1 MQQIVNV
8 TIDESGRSIADSKS
22 IGLQYETGVA
32 QFVITP
38 DPSWVSDQ
46 YFYYLIVSPPE
57 DSEKK
62 QYAVPLVNQ
71 GGAFVFKISSGITWT
86 VGNYKF
92 AFIAMNK
99 ELTDGKVPS
108 DGIVSISTAWNCKVE
123 KSILDYVSLQS
134 QPADAN
140 FQLLYTDLMALSVE
154 TRNQANYAQTQG
166 DYAKKTADDI
176 LAAKEAGEFDGK
188 DGQDGTIGRDGV
200 SPTVVTEQVEGGAKI
215 TITDVEG
222 VKEVFLENGP
232 QGPQGEPGEK
242 GDPGV
247 GEPGP
252 QGEPGVNGLTPY
264 IGENGNWF
272 IGEEDTGVPVKS
284 ANIPEF
290 IGTLENPV
298 DFSDLC
304 EGIED
309 KDEYTGFCIIG
320 GYFKVT
326 DRNHND
332 LGVKHWTEIFPQTS
346 SITLNAAESL
356 LVQYEYAKYTDD
368 EYGEI
373 RFGAVVSDA
382 LFILRGIPSLGLIAG
397 WRGGRIATSV
407 DLYNDYYKKTETYSS
422 AETDAKIADAIAGI
436 EIPDSSSIPEFIGT
450 LENPVDFSDLFEGI
464 EDANYHMGF
473 CILGGYFKTTDWDGN
488 DLGVKHWS
496 EIFPGSLNAILKT
509 VDTIFVTYVYRKQPL
524 SAYDAQI
531 EFSFVADGKLYTL
544 YAFPSRGFIAEEC
557 DISRIAT
564 ATTLTDYY
572 KKAQTYSN
580 TEVDTKISEAI
591 ANIDIPDTFSIPKF
605 VGTEENPIDFSNLFE
620 GIGNETDGWYQGTK
634 VGQCILQGYVKQLLT
649 GESMKISELLD
660 LGIEIEDEETTFP
673 EPLPNNVE
681 ILCNYVYAVDDSQD
695 LGMLVLTS
703 SIGEKNY
710 GLIGYPGMGV
720 FAANSKM
727 LATQEYVDE
736 AVANAG
742 GGSTTYT
749 LPAVGEMQTID
760 TLQGEYRILTQSV
773 AQEYKLTGASVS
785 TSSYVGTL
793 QSTSGV
799 GDFDYSNTSFNM
811 SVNGVT
817 KTILFGAGEGVFDE
831 DSDTV
836 LEDITS
842 VFQAK
847 IDEAFGTGK
856 VKVTVSPSGPK
867 YKIKFAYNGE
877 FTPIILTTG
886 GDSANGIGDAL
897 AMMKIASGTSNV
909 LDTSKTIAEFRQ
921 LSGVDTITITINDY
935 TETFSTG
942 ITLTELFNRINNS
955 NTGISIA
962 YEMYKDAVIVRART
976 EITVTDTAELF
987 TALCVSGSGAT
998 QSTEDIY
1005 YVMVCEP
1012 NGNVTNNVKL
1022 FKNTVAT
1029 DELTAL
1035 LSILRQIDNKFVAL
1049 TKAEYDALAA
1059 AGKINEN
1066 TIYLIKEG

>member
-8 TIDESGRSIADSKS
+8 TIDSKGNAIPDSKS
-22 IGLQYETGVA
+22 IGLQYETGVTRYA
-32 QFVITP
+32 ITP

-46 YFYYLIVSPPE
+46 YFYYMIVSPPE
-57 DSEKK
+57 DSDNK

-71 GGAFVFKISSGITWT
+71 GGTFIFEISSGITWH

-92 AFIAMNK
+92 AFLAMSK
-99 ELTDGKVPS
+99 EMT
-108 DGIVSISTAWNCKVE
+108 DGIVPDNGIVGISESWNGKIT
-123 KSILDYVSLQS
+123 KSILDYISLQK
-134 QPADAN
+134 QPVDAN

-154 TRNQANYAQTQG
+154 VRNKANYAQEQG

-176 LAAKEAGEFDGK
+176 LAAKEAGEFNGK
-188 DGQDGTIGRDGV
+188 DGIVGRDGV
-200 SPTVVTEQVEGGAKI
+200 SPTVVSEQIEGGAKL
-215 TITDVEG
+215 TITDVNGTHEI
-222 VKEVFLENGP
+222 FLADGPRGLQGEQGIPGEPGSQGPQGIPGEPGIQGEPGPQGNPGP
-232 QGPQGEPGEK
+232 QGPQGEPGVQ
-242 GDPGV
+242 GVPG
-247 GEPGP
+247 E
-252 QGEPGVNGLTPY
+252 NGLTPY
-264 IGENGNWF
+264 IGANGNWF
-272 IGEEDTGVPVKS
+272 IGEEDTGTPVKS

-309 KDEYTGFCIIG
+309 KDDYTGFCIIG

-332 LGVKHWTEIFPQTS
+332 LGVKHWTEIFPETS
-346 SITLNAAESL
+346 SIALNAAESL

-373 RFGAVVSDA
+373 RFGAVVSDG
-382 LFILRGIPSLGLIAG
+382 LFVLRGVPSLGLMAG

-436 EIPDSSSIPEFIGT
+436 EIPDSSSIP
-450 LENPVDFSDLFEGI
+450 
-464 EDANYHMGF
+464 
-473 CILGGYFKTTDWDGN
+473 
-488 DLGVKHWS
+488 
-496 EIFPGSLNAILKT
+496 
-509 VDTIFVTYVYRKQPL
+509 
-524 SAYDAQI
+524 
-531 EFSFVADGKLYTL
+531 
-544 YAFPSRGFIAEEC
+544 
-557 DISRIAT
+557 
-564 ATTLTDYY
+564 
-572 KKAQTYSN
+572 
-580 TEVDTKISEAI
+580 
-591 ANIDIPDTFSIPKF
+591 KF
-605 VGTEENPIDFSNLFE
+605 VGTQENPIDFSNLFE
-620 GIGNETDGWYQGTK
+620 GIGNATDGWYQGAQM
-634 VGQCILQGYVKQLLT
+634 GQCVLEGYVKV
-649 GESMKISELLD
+649 
-660 LGIEIEDEETTFP
+660 LGGSAMTIG
-673 EPLPNNVE
+673 E
-681 ILCNYVYAVDDSQD
+681 ILQPPDVAMTVKDVLVHYTYVYVEGTPALIFQTMFSENFAIKFTAIAGVGYYGEREDVGVALNSNVLEKNVNNPFTPTLDYHPATKKYVDD
-695 LGMLVLTS
+695 T
-703 SIGEKNY
+703 
-710 GLIGYPGMGV
+710 
-720 FAANSKM
+720 
-727 LATQEYVDE
+727 
-736 AVANAG
+736 VANAG
-742 GGSTTYT
+742 GGSATYT

-760 TLQGEYRILTQSV
+760 TLQGEYRILTQSI

-785 TSSYVGTL
+785 ASSYVGTL

-847 IDEAFGTGK
+847 IDEAFGTAK

-867 YKIKFAYNGE
+867 YKIKFAYKGE

-909 LDTSKTIAEFRQ
+909 LDTSKTIAEFRK
-921 LSGVDTITITINDY
+921 LSDVDTITVTINDY

-955 NTGISIA
+955 NTGINIVYA
-962 YEMYKDAVIVRART
+962 MYEDAVIVRAKT
-976 EITVTDTAELF
+976 EITVSDTAELF
-987 TALCVSGSGAT
+987 TALCVSGSGTT

-1049 TKAEYDALAA
+1049 TQAEYDALEA

>member
-1 MQQIVNV
+1 MKMQQIVNV
-8 TIDESGRSIADSKS
+8 TIDSKGNAIPDSKS
-22 IGLQYETGVA
+22 IGLQYETGVTRYA
-32 QFVITP
+32 ITP

-46 YFYYLIVSPPE
+46 YFYYMIVSPPE
-57 DSEKK
+57 DSDNK

-71 GGAFVFKISSGITWT
+71 GGTFIFEISSGITWH

-92 AFIAMNK
+92 AFLAMSK
-99 ELTDGKVPS
+99 EMT
-108 DGIVSISTAWNCKVE
+108 DGIVPDNGIVGISESWNGKIT
-123 KSILDYVSLQS
+123 KSILDYISLQK
-134 QPADAN
+134 QPVDAN

-154 TRNQANYAQTQG
+154 VRNKANYAQEQG

-188 DGQDGTIGRDGV
+188 DGQDGTIGRDGI

-232 QGPQGEPGEK
+232 QGPQGETGER

-247 GEPGP
+247 AGPQGIPGEPGA
-252 QGEPGVNGLTPY
+252 NGLTPY
-264 IGENGNWF
+264 IGANGNWF
-272 IGEEDTGVPVKS
+272 IGTEDTGVS
-284 ANIPEF
+284 AQDTSIPKF

-309 KDEYTGFCIIG
+309 KDDYTGFCIIG

-332 LGVKHWTEIFPQTS
+332 LGVKHWTEIFPGTS
-346 SITLNAAESL
+346 SIALNAAESL
-356 LVQYEYAKYTDD
+356 LVQYEYTKYTDD

-373 RFGAVVSDA
+373 RFGAVVSDG
-382 LFILRGIPSLGLIAG
+382 LFILRGVPSLGLMAG

-422 AETDAKIADAIAGI
+422 AETDAKIADAIEGI
-436 EIPDSSSIPEFIGT
+436 EIPDSSSIP
-450 LENPVDFSDLFEGI
+450 
-464 EDANYHMGF
+464 
-473 CILGGYFKTTDWDGN
+473 
-488 DLGVKHWS
+488 
-496 EIFPGSLNAILKT
+496 
-509 VDTIFVTYVYRKQPL
+509 
-524 SAYDAQI
+524 
-531 EFSFVADGKLYTL
+531 
-544 YAFPSRGFIAEEC
+544 
-557 DISRIAT
+557 
-564 ATTLTDYY
+564 
-572 KKAQTYSN
+572 
-580 TEVDTKISEAI
+580 
-591 ANIDIPDTFSIPKF
+591 KF
-605 VGTEENPIDFSNLFE
+605 VGTQENPIDFSNLFE
-620 GIGNETDGWYQGTK
+620 GIGNATDGWYQGAQM
-634 VGQCILQGYVKQLLT
+634 GQCVLEGYVKV
-649 GESMKISELLD
+649 
-660 LGIEIEDEETTFP
+660 LGGSAMTIG
-673 EPLPNNVE
+673 E
-681 ILCNYVYAVDDSQD
+681 ILQPPDVAMTVKDVLVHYTYVYVEGTPALIFQTMFSENFAIKFTAIAGVGYYGEREDVGVALNSNVLEKNVNNPFTPTLDYHPATKKYVDD
-695 LGMLVLTS
+695 T
-703 SIGEKNY
+703 
-710 GLIGYPGMGV
+710 
-720 FAANSKM
+720 
-727 LATQEYVDE
+727 
-736 AVANAG
+736 VANAG
-742 GGSTTYT
+742 SSTTYT

-760 TLQGEYRILTQSV
+760 TLQGEYRILTQSI

-785 TSSYVGTL
+785 ASSYVGTL

-842 VFQAK
+842 GFQAK
-847 IDEAFGTGK
+847 IDEAFGTAK

-909 LDTSKTIAEFRQ
+909 LDTSKTIAEFRK
-921 LSGVDTITITINDY
+921 LSGVDTITVTINDY

-955 NTGISIA
+955 NTGINIVYA
-962 YEMYKDAVIVRART
+962 MYEDAVIVRAKT
-976 EITVTDTAELF
+976 EITVSDTAELF
-987 TALCVSGSGAT
+987 TALCVSGSGTT

-1049 TKAEYDALAA
+1049 TQAEYDALEA

>member
-8 TIDESGRSIADSKS
+8 TIDSKGNAIPDSKS
-22 IGLQYETGVA
+22 IGLQYETGVTRYA
-32 QFVITP
+32 ITP

-46 YFYYLIVSPPE
+46 YFYYMIVSPPE
-57 DSEKK
+57 DSDNK

-71 GGAFVFKISSGITWT
+71 GGTFIFEISSGITWH

-92 AFIAMNK
+92 AFLAMSK
-99 ELTDGKVPS
+99 EMT
-108 DGIVSISTAWNCKVE
+108 DGIVPDNGIVGISESWNGKIT
-123 KSILDYVSLQS
+123 KSILDYISLQK
-134 QPADAN
+134 QPVDAN

-154 TRNQANYAQTQG
+154 VRNKANYAQEQG
-166 DYAKKTADDI
+166 NYAKKTADDI
-176 LAAKEAGEFDGK
+176 LAAKEAGEFNGK
-188 DGQDGTIGRDGV
+188 DGVDGTIGRDGV

-222 VKEVFLENGP
+222 VKEVFLADGP

-264 IGENGNWF
+264 IGANGNWF
-272 IGEEDTGVPVKS
+272 IGEEDTGTPVKS

-290 IGTLENPV
+290 IGTLEKPV

-309 KDEYTGFCIIG
+309 KDDYTGFCIIG

-332 LGVKHWTEIFPQTS
+332 LGVKHWTEIFPETS
-346 SITLNAAESL
+346 SIALNAAESL
-356 LVQYEYAKYTDD
+356 LVQYEYAKYTGD

-373 RFGAVVSDA
+373 RFGAVISDNIY
-382 LFILRGIPSLGLIAG
+382 ILRGVPSLGLMAG

-422 AETDAKIADAIAGI
+422 AETDEKIADAIAGI
-436 EIPDSSSIPEFIGT
+436 EIPDSSSIP
-450 LENPVDFSDLFEGI
+450 
-464 EDANYHMGF
+464 
-473 CILGGYFKTTDWDGN
+473 
-488 DLGVKHWS
+488 
-496 EIFPGSLNAILKT
+496 
-509 VDTIFVTYVYRKQPL
+509 
-524 SAYDAQI
+524 
-531 EFSFVADGKLYTL
+531 
-544 YAFPSRGFIAEEC
+544 
-557 DISRIAT
+557 
-564 ATTLTDYY
+564 
-572 KKAQTYSN
+572 
-580 TEVDTKISEAI
+580 
-591 ANIDIPDTFSIPKF
+591 KF
-605 VGTEENPIDFSNLFE
+605 VGTQENPIDFSNLFE
-620 GIGNETDGWYQGTK
+620 GIGNATDGWYQGNQIGQCVLEGYVKVLGGSAMTIGEILQPPDVAMTVKDVLVHYTYVYIEGTPALIFQTMFSENFAIKFTAIAGVGYYGEREDVGVALNSNVLEKNVNNPFTPTLDYHPATKKYVDDTVANIDIPDNSSIPKFVGTQENPIDFSNLFEGIGNATDGWYQGTK
-634 VGQCILQGYVKQLLT
+634 VGQCILQGYVKQMITEQVLPL
-649 GESMKISELLD
+649 SELLD
-660 LGIEIEDEETTFP
+660 LGLLIEDEETKFP
-673 EPLPNNVE
+673 TATAENVE
-681 ILCNYVYAVDDSQD
+681 MLFNYVYAADDTQD
-695 LGMLVLTS
+695 LAMLYLMCN
-703 SIGEKNY
+703 IGEINY
-710 GLIGYPGMGV
+710 ILLGYPGDGV
-720 FAANSKM
+720 LISGNTRS
-727 LATQEYVDE
+727 ATREYVDE
-736 AVANAG
+736 VVANAG
-742 GGSTTYT
+742 GGSATYT

-760 TLQGEYRILTQSV
+760 TLQGEYRILTQSI

-785 TSSYVGTL
+785 ASSYVGTL

-842 VFQAK
+842 GFQAK
-847 IDEAFGTGK
+847 IDEAFGTAK

-909 LDTSKTIAEFRQ
+909 LDTSKTIAEFRK

-955 NTGISIA
+955 NTGINIVYA
-962 YEMYKDAVIVRART
+962 MYEDAVIVRAKT
-976 EITVTDTAELF
+976 EITVSDTAELF
-987 TALCVSGSGAT
+987 TALCVSGSGTT

-1049 TKAEYDALAA
+1049 TQAEYDALEA

>member
-32 QFVITP
+32 RFVIAP

-71 GGAFVFKISSGITWT
+71 GGTFVFKISSGITWT

-99 ELTDGKVPS
+99 ELTDGRVPS
-108 DGIVSISTAWNCKVE
+108 DGIVSISTAWNCKIE
-123 KSILDYVSLQS
+123 KSILDYVALQS
-134 QPADAN
+134 QPEDAN

-154 TRNQANYAQTQG
+154 VRNQSEYAKQQG
-166 DYAKKTADDI
+166 EYAKKTADDI
-176 LAAKEAGEFDGK
+176 LAAKEAGEFNGK
-188 DGQDGTIGRDGV
+188 DGIVGRDGV
-200 SPTVVTEQVEGGAKI
+200 SPTVATEQIEGGAKL
-215 TITDVEG
+215 TITDVNG
-222 VKEVFLENGP
+222 THEVFLENGP
-232 QGPQGEPGEK
+232 RGLQGEQGIPGDPGAQGPQGIPGEPGIQ
-242 GDPGV
+242 

-252 QGEPGVNGLTPY
+252 QGNPGPQGPQGDPGPQGIPGVNGLTPY
-264 IGENGNWF
+264 IGSNGNWF
-272 IGEEDTGVPVKS
+272 IGEEDTGVSVKS

-304 EGIED
+304 EGIRD
-309 KDEYTGFCIIG
+309 KDDYTGFCIIG

-326 DRNHND
+326 NRNHAD
-332 LGVKHWTEIFPQTS
+332 LGVKHWTEIFPGTS
-346 SITLNAAESL
+346 STVLNAAESL
-356 LVQYEYAKYTDD
+356 LVQYEYSKTTLDD

-373 RFGAVVSDA
+373 RFGAVIGDI
-382 LFILRGIPSLGLIAG
+382 LYTLRGIPSLGLIAG
-397 WRGGRIATSV
+397 SGGGRIATSV
-407 DLYNDYYKKTETYSS
+407 DLKNYYKKEETY
-422 AETDAKIADAIAGI
+422 AKGETDAKI
-436 EIPDSSSIPEFIGT
+436 T
-450 LENPVDFSDLFEGI
+450 
-464 EDANYHMGF
+464 
-473 CILGGYFKTTDWDGN
+473 
-488 DLGVKHWS
+488 
-496 EIFPGSLNAILKT
+496 
-509 VDTIFVTYVYRKQPL
+509 
-524 SAYDAQI
+524 
-531 EFSFVADGKLYTL
+531 
-544 YAFPSRGFIAEEC
+544 
-557 DISRIAT
+557 
-564 ATTLTDYY
+564 
-572 KKAQTYSN
+572 
-580 TEVDTKISEAI
+580 EAI
-591 ANIDIPDTFSIPKF
+591 ANIDIPDNSSIPKF

-634 VGQCILQGYVKQLLT
+634 VGQCILSGYVRQMLT
-649 GESMKISELLD
+649 QTSTPLDELLD
-660 LGIEIEDEETTFP
+660 IGLGIEEDDLTFP
-673 EPLPNNVE
+673 SALPNNIE
-681 ILCNYVYAVDDSQD
+681 ILFDYVYAVDDSQGIG
-695 LGMLVLTS
+695 LLFLMS
-703 SIGEKNY
+703 SVGERSY
-710 GLIGYPGMGV
+710 TLLGYPGEGV
-720 FAANSKM
+720 LLSSNDL
-727 LATQEYVDE
+727 LATQEYVDK

-742 GGSTTYT
+742 GDSTTYT

-760 TLQGEYRILTQSV
+760 TLQGEYRIITQSI
-773 AQEYKLTGASVS
+773 AQEYKLTGSSVS
-785 TSSYVGTL
+785 ASSYVGTL

-831 DSDTV
+831 DSDTI

-909 LDTSKTIAEFRQ
+909 LDTSKTIAEFRK
-921 LSGVDTITITINDY
+921 LTDVDTVTITINDY

-955 NTGISIA
+955 NTGINIV
-962 YEMYKDAVIVRART
+962 YEMYKDAVIVRAKT
-976 EITVTDTAELF
+976 EITVSDTVSLF
-987 TALCVSGSGAT
+987 SALLLTSSGAT
-998 QSTEDIY
+998 QSTEEIY

-1022 FKNTVAT
+1022 FKNTVEA

-1049 TKAEYDALAA
+1049 TQAEYDALAA

>member
-8 TIDESGRSIADSKS
+8 TIDSKGNAIPDSKS
-22 IGLQYETGVA
+22 IGLQYETGVTRYA
-32 QFVITP
+32 ITP

-46 YFYYLIVSPPE
+46 YFYYMIVSPPE
-57 DSEKK
+57 DSDNK

-71 GGAFVFKISSGITWT
+71 GGTFIFEISSGITWH

-92 AFIAMNK
+92 AFLAMSK
-99 ELTDGKVPS
+99 EMT
-108 DGIVSISTAWNCKVE
+108 DGIVPDNGIVGISESWNGKIT
-123 KSILDYVSLQS
+123 KSILDYISLQK
-134 QPADAN
+134 QPVDAN

-154 TRNQANYAQTQG
+154 VRNKANYAQEQG

-188 DGQDGTIGRDGV
+188 DGQDGTIGRDGI

-232 QGPQGEPGEK
+232 QGPQGETGER

-247 GEPGP
+247 AGPQGIPGEPGA
-252 QGEPGVNGLTPY
+252 NGLTPY
-264 IGENGNWF
+264 IGANGNWF
-272 IGEEDTGVPVKS
+272 IGTEDTGVS
-284 ANIPEF
+284 AQDTSIPKF

-332 LGVKHWTEIFPQTS
+332 LGVKHWTEIFPETS
-346 SITLNAAESL
+346 SIALNAAESL

-373 RFGAVVSDA
+373 RFGAVVSDG
-382 LFILRGIPSLGLIAG
+382 LFILRGVPSLGLMAG

-407 DLYNDYYKKTETYSS
+407 DLYNDYYKKTETYSI
-422 AETDAKIADAIAGI
+422 AETDAKIAEAIAGI
-436 EIPDSSSIPEFIGT
+436 EIPEFIGT
-450 LENPVDFSDLFEGI
+450 EENPVDFSNLFEGV
-464 EDANYHMGF
+464 ENDRYHTGF

-496 EIFPGSLNAILKT
+496 EIFPGSLGKIVNSI
-509 VDTIFVTYVYRKQPL
+509 DTILVTYVYRKQPL
-524 SAYDAQI
+524 DAYSAQI
-531 EFSFVADGKLYTL
+531 EFSFTADGRLYTL
-544 YAFPSRGFIAEEC
+544 YAFVSRGFIAEEY
-557 DISRIAT
+557 DAQQIAT
-564 ATTLTDYY
+564 SNTLTNYY
-572 KKAQTYSN
+572 KKTETYSK
-580 TEVDTKISEAI
+580 TETDTKITEAV
-591 ANIDIPDTFSIPKF
+591 ANIDIPDNSSIPKF
-605 VGTEENPIDFSNLFE
+605 VGTQENPIDFSNLFE
-620 GIGNETDGWYQGTK
+620 GIGNATDGWYQGTK
-634 VGQCILQGYVKQLLT
+634 VGQCILQGYVKQMITEQVLPL
-649 GESMKISELLD
+649 SELLD
-660 LGIEIEDEETTFP
+660 LGLLIEDEETKFP
-673 EPLPNNVE
+673 TATAENVE
-681 ILCNYVYAVDDSQD
+681 MLFNYVYAADDTQD
-695 LGMLVLTS
+695 LAMLYLMCN
-703 SIGEKNY
+703 IGEINY
-710 GLIGYPGMGV
+710 ILLGYPGDGV
-720 FAANSKM
+720 LISGNTRS
-727 LATQEYVDE
+727 ATREYVDE
-736 AVANAG
+736 VVANAG
-742 GGSTTYT
+742 GGSATYT

-760 TLQGEYRILTQSV
+760 TLQGEYRILTQSI

-785 TSSYVGTL
+785 ASSYVGTL

-842 VFQAK
+842 GFQAK
-847 IDEAFGTGK
+847 IDEAFGTAK

-909 LDTSKTIAEFRQ
+909 LDTSKTIAEFRK
-921 LSGVDTITITINDY
+921 LSDVDTITVTINDY

-955 NTGISIA
+955 NTGINIVYA
-962 YEMYKDAVIVRART
+962 MYEDAVIVRAKT
-976 EITVTDTAELF
+976 EITVSDTAELF
-987 TALCVSGSGAT
+987 TALCVSGSGTT

-1049 TKAEYDALAA
+1049 TQAEYDALAA

>member
-8 TIDESGRSIADSKS
+8 TIDSKGNAIPDSKS
-22 IGLQYETGVA
+22 IGLQYETGVTRYA
-32 QFVITP
+32 ITP

-46 YFYYLIVSPPE
+46 YFYYMIVSPPE
-57 DSEKK
+57 DSDNK

-71 GGAFVFKISSGITWT
+71 GGTFIFEISSGITWH

-92 AFIAMNK
+92 AFLAMSK
-99 ELTDGKVPS
+99 EMT
-108 DGIVSISTAWNCKVE
+108 DGIVPDNGIVGISESWNGKIT
-123 KSILDYVSLQS
+123 KSILDYISLQK
-134 QPADAN
+134 QPVDAN

-154 TRNQANYAQTQG
+154 VRNKANYAQEQG

-188 DGQDGTIGRDGV
+188 DGQDGTIGRDGI

-215 TITDVEG
+215 TITDAEG
-222 VKEVFLENGP
+222 VKEVFLADGP
-232 QGPQGEPGEK
+232 QGPQGETGER

-247 GEPGP
+247 AGP
-252 QGEPGVNGLTPY
+252 QGIPGEPGVNGLTPY
-264 IGENGNWF
+264 IGSNGNWF
-272 IGEEDTGVPVKS
+272 IGEEDTGTPVKS

-309 KDEYTGFCIIG
+309 KDDYTGFCIIG

-332 LGVKHWTEIFPQTS
+332 LGVKHWTEIFPETS
-346 SITLNAAESL
+346 SIALNAAESL

-373 RFGAVVSDA
+373 RFGAVVSDG
-382 LFILRGIPSLGLIAG
+382 LFILRGVPSLGLMAG

-422 AETDAKIADAIAGI
+422 AETDAKIADAIEGI
-436 EIPDSSSIPEFIGT
+436 EIPDSSSIP
-450 LENPVDFSDLFEGI
+450 
-464 EDANYHMGF
+464 
-473 CILGGYFKTTDWDGN
+473 
-488 DLGVKHWS
+488 
-496 EIFPGSLNAILKT
+496 
-509 VDTIFVTYVYRKQPL
+509 
-524 SAYDAQI
+524 
-531 EFSFVADGKLYTL
+531 
-544 YAFPSRGFIAEEC
+544 
-557 DISRIAT
+557 
-564 ATTLTDYY
+564 
-572 KKAQTYSN
+572 
-580 TEVDTKISEAI
+580 
-591 ANIDIPDTFSIPKF
+591 KF
-605 VGTEENPIDFSNLFE
+605 VGTQENPIDFSNLFE
-620 GIGNETDGWYQGTK
+620 GIGNATDGWYQGAQM
-634 VGQCILQGYVKQLLT
+634 GQCVLEGYVKV
-649 GESMKISELLD
+649 
-660 LGIEIEDEETTFP
+660 LGGSAMTIG
-673 EPLPNNVE
+673 E
-681 ILCNYVYAVDDSQD
+681 ILQPPDVAMTVKDVLVHYTYVYIEGTPALIFQTMFSENFAIKFTAIAGVGYYGEREDVGVALNSNVLEKNVNNPFTPTLDYHPATKKYVDD
-695 LGMLVLTS
+695 T
-703 SIGEKNY
+703 
-710 GLIGYPGMGV
+710 
-720 FAANSKM
+720 
-727 LATQEYVDE
+727 
-736 AVANAG
+736 VANAG
-742 GGSTTYT
+742 SSTTYT

-760 TLQGEYRILTQSV
+760 TLQGEYRILTQSI

-785 TSSYVGTL
+785 ASSYVGTL

-842 VFQAK
+842 GFQAK
-847 IDEAFGTGK
+847 IDEAFGTAK

-897 AMMKIASGTSNV
+897 TMMKIASGTSNV
-909 LDTSKTIAEFRQ
+909 LDTSKTIAEFRM
-921 LSGVDTITITINDY
+921 LSDVDTITVTINDY

-955 NTGISIA
+955 NTGINIVYA
-962 YEMYKDAVIVRART
+962 MYEDAVIVRAKT
-976 EITVTDTAELF
+976 EITVSDTAELF
-987 TALCVSGSGAT
+987 TALCVSGSGTT

-1049 TKAEYDALAA
+1049 TQAEYDALEA

>member
-1 MQQIVNV
+1 MKMQQIVNV
-8 TIDESGRSIADSKS
+8 TIDSKGNAIPDSKS
-22 IGLQYETGVA
+22 IGLQYETGVTRYA
-32 QFVITP
+32 ITP

-46 YFYYLIVSPPE
+46 YFYYIIVSPPE
-57 DSEKK
+57 DSDNK

-71 GGAFVFKISSGITWT
+71 GGTFIFEISSGITWH

-92 AFIAMNK
+92 AFLAMSK
-99 ELTDGKVPS
+99 EMT
-108 DGIVSISTAWNCKVE
+108 DGIVPDNGIVGISESWNGKIT
-123 KSILDYVSLQS
+123 KSILDYISLQK
-134 QPADAN
+134 QPVDAN

-154 TRNQANYAQTQG
+154 VRNKANYAQEQG

-232 QGPQGEPGEK
+232 QGPQGETGER

-247 GEPGP
+247 AGP
-252 QGEPGVNGLTPY
+252 QGIPGEPGVNGLTPY
-264 IGENGNWF
+264 IGANGNWF
-272 IGEEDTGVPVKS
+272 IGEEDTGTPVKS

-332 LGVKHWTEIFPQTS
+332 LGVKHWTEIFPGTS
-346 SITLNAAESL
+346 SLTLNAAESL
-356 LVQYEYAKYTDD
+356 LVQYEYAKYTGD

-373 RFGAVVSDA
+373 RFGAVISDDIY
-382 LFILRGIPSLGLIAG
+382 ILRGVPSLGLIAG

-422 AETDAKIADAIAGI
+422 AETDAKIADAIEGI
-436 EIPDSSSIPEFIGT
+436 EIPDSSSIP
-450 LENPVDFSDLFEGI
+450 
-464 EDANYHMGF
+464 
-473 CILGGYFKTTDWDGN
+473 
-488 DLGVKHWS
+488 
-496 EIFPGSLNAILKT
+496 
-509 VDTIFVTYVYRKQPL
+509 
-524 SAYDAQI
+524 
-531 EFSFVADGKLYTL
+531 
-544 YAFPSRGFIAEEC
+544 
-557 DISRIAT
+557 
-564 ATTLTDYY
+564 
-572 KKAQTYSN
+572 
-580 TEVDTKISEAI
+580 
-591 ANIDIPDTFSIPKF
+591 KF
-605 VGTEENPIDFSNLFE
+605 VGTQENPIDFSNLFE
-620 GIGNETDGWYQGTK
+620 GMGNATVGWYQGNQM
-634 VGQCILQGYVKQLLT
+634 GQCVLEGYVKV
-649 GESMKISELLD
+649 
-660 LGIEIEDEETTFP
+660 LGGSAMTIG
-673 EPLPNNVE
+673 E
-681 ILCNYVYAVDDSQD
+681 ILQPPEVAMTVKDVLVHYTYFYIEGMPALIFQTMFSENFAIKFTAIAGVGYYGEREDVGVALNSNVLEKNVNNPFTPTLDYHPATKKYVDD
-695 LGMLVLTS
+695 T
-703 SIGEKNY
+703 
-710 GLIGYPGMGV
+710 
-720 FAANSKM
+720 
-727 LATQEYVDE
+727 
-736 AVANAG
+736 VANAG
-742 GGSTTYT
+742 GGSATYT

-760 TLQGEYRILTQSV
+760 TLQGEYRILTQSI

-785 TSSYVGTL
+785 ASSYVGTL

-842 VFQAK
+842 GFQAK

-909 LDTSKTIAEFRQ
+909 LDTSKTIAEFRK

-955 NTGISIA
+955 NTGINIVYA
-962 YEMYKDAVIVRART
+962 MYEDAVIVRAKT
-976 EITVTDTAELF
+976 EITVSDTAELF
-987 TALCVSGSGAT
+987 TALCVSGSGTT

-1049 TKAEYDALAA
+1049 TQAEYDALAA
-1059 AGKINEN
+1059 AGNINEN

>member
-8 TIDESGRSIADSKS
+8 TIDSKGNAIPDSKS
-22 IGLQYETGVA
+22 IGLQYETGVTRYA
-32 QFVITP
+32 ITP

-46 YFYYLIVSPPE
+46 YFYYMIVSPPE
-57 DSEKK
+57 DSDNK

-71 GGAFVFKISSGITWT
+71 GGTFIFEISSGITWH

-92 AFIAMNK
+92 AFLAMSK
-99 ELTDGKVPS
+99 EMA
-108 DGIVSISTAWNCKVE
+108 DGIVPDNGIVGISESWNGKIT
-123 KSILDYVSLQS
+123 KSILDYISLQK
-134 QPADAN
+134 QPVDAN

-154 TRNQANYAQTQG
+154 VRNKANYAQEQG

-188 DGQDGTIGRDGV
+188 DGQDGTIGRDGI

-215 TITDVEG
+215 TITDAEG
-222 VKEVFLENGP
+222 VKEVFLADGP
-232 QGPQGEPGEK
+232 QGPQGETGER

-247 GEPGP
+247 AGP
-252 QGEPGVNGLTPY
+252 QGIPGEPGVNGLTPY
-264 IGENGNWF
+264 IGANGNWF
-272 IGEEDTGVPVKS
+272 IGEEDTGTPVKS

-309 KDEYTGFCIIG
+309 KDDYTGFCIIG

-332 LGVKHWTEIFPQTS
+332 LGVKHWTEIFPETS
-346 SITLNAAESL
+346 SIALNAAESL

-373 RFGAVVSDA
+373 RFGAVVSDG
-382 LFILRGIPSLGLIAG
+382 LFILRGVPSLGLMAG

-422 AETDAKIADAIAGI
+422 AETDAKIADAIEGI
-436 EIPDSSSIPEFIGT
+436 EIPDSSSIP
-450 LENPVDFSDLFEGI
+450 
-464 EDANYHMGF
+464 
-473 CILGGYFKTTDWDGN
+473 
-488 DLGVKHWS
+488 
-496 EIFPGSLNAILKT
+496 
-509 VDTIFVTYVYRKQPL
+509 
-524 SAYDAQI
+524 
-531 EFSFVADGKLYTL
+531 
-544 YAFPSRGFIAEEC
+544 
-557 DISRIAT
+557 
-564 ATTLTDYY
+564 
-572 KKAQTYSN
+572 
-580 TEVDTKISEAI
+580 
-591 ANIDIPDTFSIPKF
+591 KF
-605 VGTEENPIDFSNLFE
+605 VGTQENPIDFSNLFE
-620 GIGNETDGWYQGTK
+620 GIGNATDGWYQGAQM
-634 VGQCILQGYVKQLLT
+634 GQCVLEGYVKV
-649 GESMKISELLD
+649 
-660 LGIEIEDEETTFP
+660 LGGSAMTIG
-673 EPLPNNVE
+673 E
-681 ILCNYVYAVDDSQD
+681 ILQPPDVAMTVKDVLVHYTYVYIEGTPALIFQTMFSENFAIKFTAIAGVGYYGEREDVGVALNSNVLEKNVNNPFTPTLDYHPATKKYVDD
-695 LGMLVLTS
+695 T
-703 SIGEKNY
+703 
-710 GLIGYPGMGV
+710 
-720 FAANSKM
+720 
-727 LATQEYVDE
+727 
-736 AVANAG
+736 VANAG
-742 GGSTTYT
+742 SSATYT

-760 TLQGEYRILTQSV
+760 TLQGEYRILTQSI

-785 TSSYVGTL
+785 ASSYVGTL

-831 DSDTV
+831 DSDTI

-886 GDSANGIGDAL
+886 GDSANGMGDAL

-909 LDTSKTIAEFRQ
+909 LDTSKTIAEFRK

-955 NTGISIA
+955 NTGINIVYA
-962 YEMYKDAVIVRART
+962 MYEDAVIVRAKT
-976 EITVTDTAELF
+976 EITVSDTAELF
-987 TALCVSGSGAT
+987 TALCVSGSGTT

-1022 FKNTVAT
+1022 FKNTVAA

-1049 TKAEYDALAA
+1049 TQAEYDALAA
-1059 AGKINEN
+1059 SGNINEN